1 MALESGKAI
10 SQDILE
16 ELNYSDTEEAAREI
30 ILLKGRSKIAE
41 YSEKVEKYEKKYDM
55 NFEQFQ
61 TRVEHQKETE
71 NFEEEEDLMAWQF
84 VRDALKHW
92 EKHITELEDAA

>member
-16 ELNYSDTEEAAREI
+16 ELNYSNTEEAAREI

-41 YSEKVEKYEKKYDM
+41 YSEKVEKYEKNM
-55 NFEQFQ
+55 
-61 TRVEHQKETE
+61 
-71 NFEEEEDLMAWQF
+71 
-84 VRDALKHW
+84 
-92 EKHITELEDAA
+92 I